1 MSETRESTCQHC
13 GREVVW
19 SPQPKDAGYAAF
31 VHLETAT
38 TACPV
43 DERIPQRGDE
53 VVVRLETGDTECG
66 LVIGRTVPAAGEQAT
81 FCVLFDDG
89 TESWWPLA
97 RVSAL

>member
-13 GREVVW
+13 GREVFW

-31 VHLETAT
+31 VHGLTETVE
-38 TACPV
+38 CPGV
-43 DERIPQRGDE
+43 PGRGDE
-53 VVVRLETGDTECG
+53 VSVTLETGAVEHG
-66 LVIGRTVPAAGEQAT
+66 LVIGRTVPAAGEQPT

-97 RVSAL
+97 RVATL